1 MFNKAIIEGFIGK
14 DAELKATS
22 NGNAVA
28 TFPVATDERYKNKA
42 GEKVEKTTWHNIV
55 LWGKAAEN
63 LSTYLTKGRRVIVEG
78 KISNRSYEKK
88 DGSKG
93 YVSEIIANNIVFLGG
108 NDKEKAQSEQ
118 SEPAPTETEVEA
130 SYPEIDEEI
139 PF

>member
-28 TFPVATDERYKNKA
+28 TFSVATDERFKNKA
-42 GEKVEKTTWHNIV
+42 GEKVERTTWHNV
-55 LWGKAAEN
+55 VVWGKAAES
-63 LSTYLTKGRRVIVEG
+63 LAQYLTKGKRVIVEG

-88 DGSKG
+88 DGAKG
-93 YVSEIIANNIVFLGG
+93 YVSEIIANNIVFLGSKG
-108 NDKEKAQSEQ
+108 QSAQ
-118 SEPAPTETEVEA
+118 SEPAPIETEVEQE
-130 SYPEIDEEI
+130 SYPEIEIDEEI